1 MALRTRGQFALADQ
15 RPDQAEAWLSRAV
28 QAMPNDYQ
36 TRWLLAQSLQQ
47 QKKEHEAKV
56 QLSIAESMKATTER
70 IGDLRSRKLS
80 EQPLDPALHYEM
92 GILLMRSGQVEIGA
106 RWLERS
112 EPRPRARPRALV
124 RWPIIT
130 KDGEMPNA
138 RRSTAARC
146 ALTRQTGKAAQINH
160 FLTGSTDF
168 NTPGIVGPT
177 A

>member
-106 RWLERS
+106 RWLESALNLDPAHGPAHFALADYYERRGDAKRAAEHRS
-112 EPRPRARPRALV
+112 QVRADSANR
-124 RWPIIT
+124 
-130 KDGEMPNA
+130 
-138 RRSTAARC
+138 
-146 ALTRQTGKAAQINH
+146 
-160 FLTGSTDF
+160 
-168 NTPGIVGPT
+168 
-177 A
+177 